1 MKPKHNEGFS
11 LVEIMV
17 AIALL
22 SLLVVP
28 TCTCLLMA
36 IQINTR
42 TDDMRQAQLAVSS
55 AVETLMAE
63 GISEEFAA
71 ASLEDEDSEEFIKH
85 MGRFSDVTIDVAPV
99 SEGEGEN
106 QKFAGYYDVRVT
118 SKLLDSVTVQ
128 TKIREQAPT
137 VPPATDPETTESE
150 QTPGEGGGS

>member
-22 SLLVVP
+22 GLLVVP

-71 ASLEDEDSEEFIKH
+71 ASEKAEDSEEFIKH
-85 MGRFSDVTIDVAPV
+85 MGRFSDVTIAV
-99 SEGEGEN
+99 SEGEES
-106 QKFAGYYDVRVT
+106 AGYYDVRVT

-128 TKIREQAPT
+128 TKIREQEPT

-150 QTPGEGGGS
+150 QTQGEGDGT